1 MFDSNNYADFRLF
14 EKTSIHAIC
23 HTLIQC
29 KEAVQAPALTTCGAF
44 GRLGGR
50 DMNGTAIRTD
60 SVSGQELDFTI
71 QGMSCAAC
79 AARIEKTLGR
89 MDGVA
94 EVAVSFPLRTAWVQ
108 VNPEQVTKEQLAQK
122 VGQLGFTAKL
132 NESAREGL
140 QRERGWLLVRL
151 ILAIL
156 LTLPLL
162 AGMTEH
168 LSWLQ
173 PVAATLPDV
182 LFQPW
187 LQLILATVIQFV
199 IGMPFY
205 FGAYY
210 AVRQRSAN
218 MDVLV
223 VLGTT
228 AAYLY
233 SHYVVF
239 QGGWDAFLSGG
250 AHGAPLYFET
260 SAVVMTA
267 VLLGKYI
274 ETAASLKAQNESFGF
289 DQLRVQSAM
298 VVRSGIVSAVRT
310 EFVRKGDIVHVGAN
324 EIIPIDGVIQQGESV
339 ADEALLTGE
348 SAAVMKRPGD
358 AVWAGTRNGPGRL
371 VVETGAAGHDTMLS
385 RIQELVLQGQRAKSS
400 LQSQVD
406 KAAGWF
412 VPAMLIAAAV
422 TFAAWGLFADPGNW
436 SGASICAIAVLLA
449 ACPCALG
456 LAAPISLVIASGR
469 LAKRGIVA
477 KEAGAVER
485 LASIDAIIL
494 DKTGTLTEGKPK
506 VSFIGPI
513 GCGRSSLLRLA
524 SALESASEHP
534 LAAAVREEAGRAH
547 LSAPEAERLAYVA
560 GGGVQGWVRGEH
572 AAFGNAKFVEGVG
585 IELSREVRAMARDR
599 EALGETVLYA
609 ALQGKCM
616 GIFSFTDTLKHGA
629 RSMSTELRRLGIE
642 PVVATGDHAAPA
654 AAVAKMIG
662 VKAVRASMLPEE
674 KLALIE
680 EMKRKGRR
688 VAMAGDGWND
698 APALAAADVGI
709 AMGNGTYGAL
719 DAGHITLLFSRL
731 PAIPEAIRLSRLTI
745 RNIRQNLAFAF
756 LYNAVIIPFA
766 AFGFLQPWM
775 AGTAMALSSVSVVS
789 NAIRLKGRL
798 ERAEKRRV

>member
-1 MFDSNNYADFRLF
+1 M
-14 EKTSIHAIC
+14 
-23 HTLIQC
+23 
-29 KEAVQAPALTTCGAF
+29 
-44 GRLGGR
+44 
-50 DMNGTAIRTD
+50 
-60 SVSGQELDFTI
+60 SGSSQELDFTI

-89 MDGVA
+89 MDGVS

-108 VNPEQVTKEQLAQK
+108 VIPGRVTKEQLAEK
-122 VGQLGFTAKL
+122 VEQLGFAAKL

-140 QRERGWLLVRL
+140 QRERVWLLIRL
-151 ILAIL
+151 VAATV

-168 LSWLQ
+168 LPWLK
-173 PVAATLPDV
+173 PVAAALPGI

-187 LQLILATVIQFV
+187 LQLVLATIIQFV

-223 VLGTT
+223 VIGTT

-239 QGGWDAFLSGG
+239 QGGWDSLLTGG

-260 SAVVMTA
+260 SAVVITA
-267 VLLGKYI
+267 ILLGKYI
-274 ETAASLKAQNESFGF
+274 ETAASLKAQDESLGF

-298 VVRSGIVSAVRT
+298 VERAGSVSAVRT
-310 EFVRKGDIVHVGAN
+310 EFVRKGDIVHVEAH
-324 EIIPIDGVIQQGESV
+324 EIIPIDGIILEGESMS
-339 ADEALLTGE
+339 DEALLTGE

-358 AVWAGTRNGPGRL
+358 SVWAGTMNGPGRL
-371 VVETGAAGHDTMLS
+371 IIETGAAGHDTMLS
-385 RIQELVLQGQRAKSS
+385 RIQELVVQGQRAKSS
-400 LQSQVD
+400 LQTQVD
-406 KAAGWF
+406 AAAGWF
-412 VPAMLIAAAV
+412 VPAMLIAAAG
-422 TFAAWGLFADPGNW
+422 TFIAWGLFADPGNW
-436 SGASICAIAVLLA
+436 SRASLCAIAVLLA

-469 LAKRGIVA
+469 LAKRGIIA

-485 LASIDAIIL
+485 LASINTMLL
-494 DKTGTLTEGKPK
+494 DKTGTITEGKPK
-506 VSFIGPI
+506 MNYVGAVGI
-513 GCGRSSLLRLA
+513 GRSPLLRLA
-524 SALESASEHP
+524 AALESESTHP
-534 LAAAVREEAGRAH
+534 LAGAIREEAGR
-547 LSAPEAERLAYVA
+547 LGLDAPSAERITYTA

-572 AAFGNAKFVEGVG
+572 AAFGNAHFMNSLG
-585 IELSREVRAMARDR
+585 IELPRGVRLMAADR

-609 ALQGKCM
+609 ALEGACV
-616 GIFSFTDTLKHGA
+616 GIVGFRDTLKHGA
-629 RSMSTELRRLGIE
+629 RAMTAELRRLGIE

-654 AAVAKMIG
+654 SAVAKAIG
-662 VKAVRASMLPEE
+662 VKTVHASMLPEG

-680 EMKRKGRR
+680 ELKRKGRR

-698 APALAAADVGI
+698 APALAAADVGF

-719 DAGHITLLFSRL
+719 NAGHITLLFSRL

-745 RNIRQNLAFAF
+745 RNIRQNLVFAF

-766 AFGFLQPWM
+766 AVGFLQPWM

-798 ERAEKRRV
+798 ERAGMRKA